1 MGDLN
6 PIPFYIEATTAPAQK
21 PPKDKKERKLAIKK
35 ERKKVIK
42 SEKKDK
48 RNEGQERRKE

>member
-48 RNEGQERRKE
+48 RNEGQE